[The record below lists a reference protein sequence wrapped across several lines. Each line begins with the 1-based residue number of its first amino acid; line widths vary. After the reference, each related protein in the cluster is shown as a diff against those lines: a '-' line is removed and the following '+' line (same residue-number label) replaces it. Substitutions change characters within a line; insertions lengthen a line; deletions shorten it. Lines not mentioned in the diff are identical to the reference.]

1 MALYQG
7 APGAVFSSSH
17 LAKTLNPNRCA
28 VGRPLHYVAHAALH
42 VRPMVHHQLR
52 VHILGNLCHLCVQLL
67 GACTAAAPVVL
78 ARLHQVRGPRPE
90 LCRRGVGRAIE
101 AARRRWSRRLR
112 ARRSGLP
119 ELPPPTTDLLPDP
132 AVCGLAE
139 GTRCFAWP
147 AIVSRRGPAV
157 CGLAEAFGRV
167 SLPAYSALSDR
178 DDPAVCGRAERRP
191 VWFGEPLLLL
201 VLLWSIWASLAELAG
216 FLLREDDGCAV
227 CGLFSFFGCPGTA
240 AVGVYLASRP

>member
-1 MALYQG
+1 MRPCTSVQWSIISCVFISLETFAIF
-7 APGAVFSSSH
+7 VFSCWERALPLPPSYLPVFTKYADRGRSFAGEV
-17 LAKTLNPNRCA
+17 LVELLKRREDDGVA
-28 VGRPLHYVAHAALH
+28 VCGRDD
-42 VRPMVHHQLR
+42 R
-52 VHILGNLCHLCVQLL
+52 
-67 GACTAAAPVVL
+67 
-78 ARLHQVRGPRPE
+78 
-90 LCRRGVGRAIE
+90 
-101 AARRRWSRRLR
+101 
-112 ARRSGLP
+112 GLP

-147 AIVSRRGPAV
+147 AIVSHRGPAV

-178 DDPAVCGRAERRP
+178 DDPAVCGRTERRP

-201 VLLWSIWASLAELAG
+201 VLLWSIWTSLAELAG

-227 CGLFSFFGCPGTA
+227 CGLLFFGVPRALLRWVFIWPVDPEAAIFIPPG
-240 AVGVYLASRP
+240 